1 MARTFGTIDL
11 SRVAVEGW
19 SYGGYMALMC
29 LARRPQIFKVA
40 ISGAPVTDW
49 RLYDTAYTERLVLKD
64 SFYLKIIFWLSR
76 YDLRYPNFSNTFKIF
91 GNTFG

>member
-1 MARTFGTIDL
+1 MARTFSTIDL

-49 RLYDTAYTERLVLKD
+49 RLYDTAYTERLVLEKG
-64 SFYLKIIFWLSR
+64 FN
-76 YDLRYPNFSNTFKIF
+76 LRKLF
-91 GNTFG
+91 